1 MSPSFTVQPER
12 LLLRPDTRARRT
24 LRVEVVAPDAA
35 PHAPRPSLDLG
46 LALDRSGSM
55 AGGQKFSLALEA
67 AERALRTLSP
77 RDRVTV
83 VTFDDEVEVA
93 VPPMAATPRAVED
106 AVRAL
111 SELGPRGNTN
121 LFGGWQRACVELLR
135 AGAPGAMAR
144 VLVLSD
150 GLANQGLTEPAGILA
165 AVGDMLARG
174 VRTSTLGVGADF
186 DEQLM
191 TSMGVAGGGNAWFAG
206 EAARIPELV
215 AGELGE
221 ALAVVARSA
230 RLVVDAPEGTEVRCL
245 HRFSTSHPSPTRT
258 VVELGPLLSRQVL
271 ELALEVRLPPGELGA
286 TRQLRVALEA
296 EGQPPRVEAITYTV
310 ATHGACDAQPR
321 EREVDRLVAVALA
334 AAARLEAV
342 AANRAGEVDRAREL
356 LRVQAERIELWAGTD
371 RALRELVR
379 GLLREAE
386 ELSERRSS
394 LDLKQR
400 LYASNAVSRGRDASS
415 QGSRRR

>member
-1 MSPSFTVQPER
+1 MSPFFTVQPER

-35 PHAPRPSLDLG
+35 PHAPRPALDLG

-77 RDRVTV
+77 RDRVTI

-106 AVRAL
+106 AVRVL
-111 SELGPRGNTN
+111 SDLGPRGNTN

-135 AGAPGAMAR
+135 GGAPGAMAR

-150 GLANQGLTEPAGILA
+150 GLANQGVTEPGGIVA
-165 AVGDMLARG
+165 AVADMLARG

-206 EAARIPELV
+206 EAARIPELL

-221 ALAVVARSA
+221 ALEAVAASA
-230 RLVVDAPEGTEVRCL
+230 QLVVDAPQGAEVRCL
-245 HRFSTSHPSPTRT
+245 HRFGTSHPTPTRT
-258 VVELGPLLSRQVL
+258 VVDLGPLLSRQVL
-271 ELALEVRLPPGELGA
+271 ELALELRLPPGAPGT
-286 TRQLRVALEA
+286 TRQVRVALEA
-296 EGQPPRVEAITYTV
+296 EGLPTRAEGLTYTV
-310 ATHGACDAQPR
+310 ATHAACDAQPR
-321 EREVDRLVAVALA
+321 EREVDRLVGVALA

-342 AANRAGEVDRAREL
+342 AANRAGEVDRAREV
-356 LRVQAERIELWAGTD
+356 LRVQAERIELWAGND
-371 RALRELVR
+371 RPLRELIR